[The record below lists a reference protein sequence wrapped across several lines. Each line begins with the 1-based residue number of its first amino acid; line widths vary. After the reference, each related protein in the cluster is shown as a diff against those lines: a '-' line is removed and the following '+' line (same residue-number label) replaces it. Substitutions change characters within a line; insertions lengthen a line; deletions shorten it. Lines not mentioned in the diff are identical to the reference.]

1 MLLKVIKNPISRHLP
16 AGARCY
22 GKLSL
27 LGLIDLMMKHLLTTQ
42 HNTLHHSMFVIAIQG
57 FSHLGSL
64 HSPIHFASNLPDR
77 TPLVLIFGAQASRG
91 IVAADHPYVSRQH
104 PVGNVEPAFIH
115 VLLLLLM
122 LNG

>member
-1 MLLKVIKNPISRHLP
+1 
-16 AGARCY
+16 
-22 GKLSL
+22 
-27 LGLIDLMMKHLLTTQ
+27 
-42 HNTLHHSMFVIAIQG
+42 MFVIPIQG

-91 IVAADHPYVSRQH
+91 IVAADHPYVSRHSMYH
-104 PVGNVEPAFIH
+104 PVDNVEPAFIH
-115 VLLLLLM
+115 MLLLLM